1 MKNVLMIQ
9 LTALVL
15 QSFTRLTLKML
26 KWWRGEKVQNF
37 MEVNLIRYYLS
48 LTSLSAG
55 IKVER
60 DTQPL
65 NINLKSAPG
74 RDFWNI
80 VGGDGWKQKRKD
92 RKCWKD
98 FPRRDAQNYLCALT
112 LSRHKTLTSNHRV
125 THQGDEMSATQDPYR
140 PLPNPHPHRPRLDI
154 RGIHTGSVLHSII
167 YECFLVCTS
176 LIYHGDKK

>member
-15 QSFTRLTLKML
+15 KSFTQLTLKML
-26 KWWRGEKVQNF
+26 KRWRGEKVQNF
-37 MEVNLIRYYLS
+37 VEVNLIRYNLS

-80 VGGDGWKQKRKD
+80 GDG
-92 RKCWKD
+92 
-98 FPRRDAQNYLCALT
+98 
-112 LSRHKTLTSNHRV
+112 
-125 THQGDEMSATQDPYR
+125 
-140 PLPNPHPHRPRLDI
+140 
-154 RGIHTGSVLHSII
+154 
-167 YECFLVCTS
+167 
-176 LIYHGDKK
+176 

>member
-1 MKNVLMIQ
+1 
-9 LTALVL
+9 
-15 QSFTRLTLKML
+15 ML

-37 MEVNLIRYYLS
+37 MEVNLIRYNLS

-80 VGGDGWKQKRKD
+80 VGGDENKKEKTESAERI
-92 RKCWKD
+92 
-98 FPRRDAQNYLCALT
+98 FPAAM
-112 LSRHKTLTSNHRV
+112 HK
-125 THQGDEMSATQDPYR
+125 
-140 PLPNPHPHRPRLDI
+140 I
-154 RGIHTGSVLHSII
+154 ISVHWR
-167 YECFLVCTS
+167 
-176 LIYHGDKK
+176 